1 MKADYETRVKISDA
15 EKKITIQLSNMLYKS
30 FQAGKSN
37 YEVYLPKTDTW
48 CSKLFVRGWILKPH
62 LLSYEVVI
70 VPKNKSSMMRVKLVG
85 ATVRYMPIRQ
95 MERVDK
101 HIVLYTKIIKN
112 EQC

>member
-1 MKADYETRVKISDA
+1 MKTDYETRVKISDD
-15 EKKITIQLSNMLYKS
+15 EKKITIQLSNTLYKL
-30 FQAGKSN
+30 FKQGWSN
-37 YEVYLPKTDTW
+37 YEVYLPKTNTW

-70 VPKNKSSMMRVKLVG
+70 VPKNKSSMMRAKIVG

-95 MERVDK
+95 VERVDK

>member
-48 CSKLFVRGWILKPH
+48 CSKLFARGWILKPH
-62 LLSYEVVI
+62 LLSYEVII
-70 VPKNKSSMMRVKLVG
+70 VPYNKSSMMRVKLVG

-112 EQC
+112 E